1 MYEYGERLV
10 DRIDFEELALKGID
24 PSIGPT
30 ITHPDVT
37 GSESSGSKVSE
48 SVSPSSCPHDALLIY
63 GPFRYPC
70 YIPRQC

>member
-1 MYEYGERLV
+1 MYEYGERPV

-48 SVSPSSCPHDALLIY
+48 SVSTSSCPNDALLIY
-63 GPFRYPC
+63 GPSRYPY